1 MEVEFSVSL
10 IELKLAFLRMLSRL
24 PDESDAG
31 SEFVIFE
38 ARGDSLEIVAQDTVE
53 GLPVSI
59 VHSGRAS
66 VPSAVFSGLARVLRF
81 YRHKTVRF
89 AFSAG
94 VVKIDHT
101 EFRHPGISASSIFTL
116 TGMGWTRS
124 T

>member
-10 IELKLAFLRMLSRL
+10 IELKLAFRRMLSRL

-53 GLPVSI
+53 GLAVSI

-66 VPSAVFSGLARVLRF
+66 VPSAAFSGLARILRF
-81 YRHKTVRF
+81 YRQKKVRF

-94 VVKIDHT
+94 VVKIDRT
-101 EFRHPGISASSIFTL
+101 EFRHPHISV
-116 TGMGWTRS
+116 TG
-124 T
+124 